1 MDARQLRN
9 EAEKT
14 RTRAGSLWN
23 DVDHAKVNVSG
34 LKDRGSEDDARVEEG
49 RAAEL
54 EQQAKTLEQKAQA
67 LETEALEKERRAL
80 DIERQQDAV
89 KKEAQDKVDQLEKQK
104 HDLTGGP
111 IGLFG

>member
-14 RTRAGSLWN
+14 KTRAGSLWN
-23 DVDHAKVNVSG
+23 DVDHTKVSVSG

-54 EQQAKTLEQKAQA
+54 EQQAKALEQKAQA
-67 LETEALEKERRAL
+67 LEAEALEKERRAL
-80 DIERQQDAV
+80 EIERQQEAV
-89 KKEAQDKVDQLEKQK
+89 KKEAQDKVDQLEKEK
-104 HDLTGGP
+104 RGLVGGSL
-111 IGLFG
+111 GLFG